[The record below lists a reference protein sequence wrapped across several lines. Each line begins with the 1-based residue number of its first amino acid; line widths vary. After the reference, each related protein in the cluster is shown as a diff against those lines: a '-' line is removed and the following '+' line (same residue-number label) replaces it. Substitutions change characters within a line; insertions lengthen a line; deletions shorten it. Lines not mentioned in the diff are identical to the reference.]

1 MTLEQIKLS
10 FQLAVDK
17 YNGTKTLKEV
27 KEIGRSSGISPNSV
41 NYYCAAY
48 RHMMN
53 GTLHTSSIGTEVREY
68 FISQIF
74 SMCNN
79 HIKRNALNAFEQTIE
94 YDEERNH
101 CTLHKNRSILEKYKK
116 FLTEE

>member
-17 YNGTKTLKEV
+17 YNGVKTLNEA
-27 KEIGRSSGISPNSV
+27 KEIGRSFGISPNSV

-48 RHMMN
+48 RHMIN
-53 GTLHTSSIGTEVREY
+53 GTRHTGSIGTEVREY
-68 FISQIF
+68 FLSQIF
-74 SMCNN
+74 NTCDNY
-79 HIKRNALNAFEQTIE
+79 IKRNALIAFEQTIE

-116 FLTEE
+116 ILTEE